1 MADMKIELYPWHT
14 PKDIPSQALSGH
26 EHRHTANNHACKKKN
41 ILLSQQR
48 YFHHHAVREEF
59 IYTTKS
65 PQVAS
70 LKSPPPT
77 ERDVQEGTIGV
88 GGGRRP
94 CRLQATRSRKI
105 FSRVD

>member
-1 MADMKIELYPWHT
+1 MNIATLPIT
-14 PKDIPSQALSGH
+14 V
-26 EHRHTANNHACKKKN
+26 HAKES
-41 ILLSQQR
+41 ILLSLQR
-48 YFHHHAVREEF
+48 YFHHHAEREEF

-77 ERDVQEGTIGV
+77 ERDVQGEGTIGV

-94 CRLQATRSRKI
+94 CCLKAMRSRII